1 MITCN
6 LMGGLGNQIFQI
18 FATIAYSIKS
28 KNKFQFLAQETLG
41 GGSCTLRYTFWN
53 TFFSSL
59 KPFLITNL
67 PPVNVIRENGFTYN
81 ELPVGLMVET
91 NVLIYGYFQSDKYFK
106 DQFEMIC
113 RVIGLEKK
121 KQSVLDTLRLNKE
134 DLNNTIS
141 MHFRLGDYKKLS
153 DFHPIATPQY
163 YENALNH
170 FNSKFPEEKFIILYF
185 CEDQDI
191 NDVQI
196 TIQNLENKFL
206 NYKFIRGD
214 NTLPDWQ
221 QMLYMSVCRHNIIA
235 NSSFSWWGAYFNNN
249 NTDKVV
255 CYPSVW
261 FGQTANID
269 TKDLCPQEWVKM
281 NC

>member
-1 MITCN
+1 
-6 LMGGLGNQIFQI
+6 MGGLGNQIFQI

-28 KNKFQFLAQETLG
+28 RNQFQFLAQETLG

-59 KPFLITNL
+59 KPFLIIKL

-81 ELPVGLMVET
+81 ELPVGSMIGT
-91 NVLIYGYFQSDKYFK
+91 NTMIHGYFQSDKYFK

-170 FNSKFPEEKFIILYF
+170 FKNKFPEENFSILYF
-185 CEDQDI
+185 CEDQDVI
-191 NDVQI
+191 EVQEI
-196 TIQNLENKFL
+196 IKNLENKFL
-206 NYKFIRGD
+206 NYKFTRGE

-221 QMLYMSVCRHNIIA
+221 QMLYMSLCCHNIIA
-235 NSSFSWWGAYFNNN
+235 NSSFSWWGAYFNT

-261 FGQTANID
+261 FGPTANID
-269 TKDLCPQEWVKM
+269 TRDLCPPDWVKI

>member
-1 MITCN
+1 
-6 LMGGLGNQIFQI
+6 MGGLGNQIFQI
-18 FATIAYSIKS
+18 FATIAYAIKS
-28 KNKFQFLAQETLG
+28 RNKFQFLAQETLG

-67 PPVNVIRENGFTYN
+67 PPVNIVRENGFTFQ
-81 ELPVGLMVET
+81 ELPINLLTGT
-91 NVLIYGYFQSDKYFK
+91 NVLIHGYFQSEKYFK

-113 RVIGLEKK
+113 RLIGLEKLR
-121 KQSVLDTLRLNKE
+121 QSVLDTLSLNKD

-141 MHFRLGDYKKLS
+141 MHFRLGDYKKLA

-170 FNSKFPEEKFIILYF
+170 FNSKFPEEKFSILYF
-185 CEDQDI
+185 CEDADI

-196 TIQNLENKFL
+196 TIKNLENIFP
-206 NYKFIRGD
+206 NYKFTRGT
-214 NTLPDWQ
+214 NTLSDWQ
-221 QMLYMSVCRHNIIA
+221 QMLYMSLCRHNIIA
-235 NSSFSWWGAYFNNN
+235 NSSFSWWGAYFNANAN
-249 NTDKVV
+249 KIV

-261 FGQTANID
+261 FGSTANID
-269 TKDLCPQEWVKM
+269 TRDLCPQEWVKM

>member
-18 FATIAYSIKS
+18 FATIAYAIKS
-28 KNKFQFLAQETLG
+28 RNKFQFLAQETLG

-67 PPVNVIRENGFTYN
+67 PPVNVVRENGFTFQ
-81 ELPVGLMVET
+81 ELPINLLTGT
-91 NVLIYGYFQSDKYFK
+91 NVLIHGYFQSEKYFK

-113 RVIGLEKK
+113 RLIGLEKL
-121 KQSVLDTLRLNKE
+121 KQSVLDTLSLNKE

-141 MHFRLGDYKKLS
+141 MHFRLGDYKKLQ

-163 YENALNH
+163 YENALNY
-170 FNSKFPEEKFIILYF
+170 FKSKFPDEIFKILYF
-185 CEDQDI
+185 CEDADV

-196 TIQNLENKFL
+196 TIQNLEKIFP
-206 NYKFIRGD
+206 NYKFTRGT
-214 NTLPDWQ
+214 NTLSDWQ
-221 QMLYMSVCRHNIIA
+221 QMLYMSLCLHNIIA
-235 NSSFSWWGAYFNNN
+235 NSSFSWWGAYFNANAN
-249 NTDKVV
+249 KIV

-261 FGQTANID
+261 FGPTANID
-269 TKDLCPQEWVKM
+269 TRDLCPSEWIKLNV
-281 NC
+281 

>member
-81 ELPVGLMVET
+81 ELPVGSMVET
-91 NVLIYGYFQSDKYFK
+91 NVLIHGYFQSEKYFK

-113 RVIGLEKK
+113 RLIGLEKL
-121 KQSVLDTLRLNKE
+121 KQSVLDTLSLNKD

-141 MHFRLGDYKKLS
+141 MHFRLGDYKKLA
-153 DFHPIATPQY
+153 DFHPIATPKY

-170 FNSKFPEEKFIILYF
+170 FNKKFPETNFSILYF
-185 CEDQDI
+185 CEDADV

-196 TIQNLENKFL
+196 TIQNLENIFP
-206 NYKFIRGD
+206 NYKFTRGT
-214 NTLPDWQ
+214 NTLSDWQ
-221 QMLYMSVCRHNIIA
+221 QMLYMSLCRHNIIA

-269 TKDLCPQEWVKM
+269 TRDLCPQEWVKM

>member
-18 FATIAYSIKS
+18 FATIAYAIKS
-28 KNKFQFLAQETLG
+28 RNKFQFLAQETLG

-67 PPVNVIRENGFTYN
+67 PPVNVVRENGFTFQ
-81 ELPVGLMVET
+81 ELPINLLTGT
-91 NVLIYGYFQSDKYFK
+91 NVLIHGYFQSEKYFK

-113 RVIGLEKK
+113 RLIGLEKL
-121 KQSVLDTLRLNKE
+121 KQSVLDTLSLNKE

-141 MHFRLGDYKKLS
+141 MHFRLGDYKKLA
-153 DFHPIATPQY
+153 DFHPIATPKY

-170 FNSKFPEEKFIILYF
+170 FKNKFPETNFSILYF
-185 CEDQDI
+185 CEDA
-191 NDVQI
+191 DVIEVQE
-196 TIQNLENKFL
+196 TIKNLENIFP
-206 NYKFIRGD
+206 NYKFTRGT
-214 NTLPDWQ
+214 NTLSDWQ
-221 QMLYMSVCRHNIIA
+221 QMIYMSLCRHNIIA
-235 NSSFSWWGAYFNNN
+235 NSSFSWWGAYFNSNKE
-249 NTDKVV
+249 KVV

-261 FGQTANID
+261 FGNNID
-269 TKDLCPQEWVKM
+269 TRDLCPQEWIKLNV
-281 NC
+281 

>member
-18 FATIAYSIKS
+18 FATIAYAIKS
-28 KNKFQFLAQETLG
+28 RNKFQFLAQETLG

-67 PPVNVIRENGFTYN
+67 PPVNIVRENGFTFQ
-81 ELPVGLMVET
+81 ELPINLLTGT
-91 NVLIYGYFQSDKYFK
+91 NVLIHGYFQSEKYFK

-113 RVIGLEKK
+113 RLIGLEKL
-121 KQSVLDTLRLNKE
+121 KQSVLDTLRLNKD

-141 MHFRLGDYKKLS
+141 MHFRLGDYKKLA
-153 DFHPIATPQY
+153 DFHPIATPKY

-170 FNSKFPEEKFIILYF
+170 FNNKFPETNFSILYF
-185 CEDQDI
+185 CEDADV

-196 TIQNLENKFL
+196 TIQNLENIFP
-206 NYKFIRGD
+206 NYKFTRGT
-214 NTLPDWQ
+214 NTLSDWQ
-221 QMLYMSVCRHNIIA
+221 QMLYMSLCRHNIIA
-235 NSSFSWWGAYFNNN
+235 NSSFSWWGAYFNTNP
-249 NTDKVV
+249 DKVV

-269 TKDLCPQEWVKM
+269 TRDLCPNEWIKLNV
-281 NC
+281 

>member
-53 TFFSSL
+53 TFFLSL
-59 KPFLITNL
+59 KPFLITSL
-67 PPVNVIRENGFTYN
+67 PPVNVIRENGFTFK
-81 ELPVGLMVET
+81 ELPVNSMINT
-91 NVLIYGYFQSDKYFK
+91 NVLIHGYFQSEKYFK
-106 DQFEMIC
+106 EQYEMIC
-113 RVIGLEKK
+113 RLIGLEKS
-121 KQSVLDTLRLNKE
+121 KQIVLDVLNFKKE

-141 MHFRLGDYKKLS
+141 MHFRLGDYKKLT

-163 YENALNH
+163 YENALH
-170 FNSKFPEEKFIILYF
+170 YFKSKFPDNIFKILYF
-185 CEDQDI
+185 CEDEDA
-191 NDVQI
+191 NEVQL
-196 TIQNLENKFL
+196 TIHNLENKFPD
-206 NYKFIRGD
+206 YKFERAN

-221 QMLYMSVCRHNIIA
+221 QMLYMSLCCHNIIA
-235 NSSFSWWGAYFNNN
+235 NSSFSWWGAYFNTNI
-249 NTDKVV
+249 DKII

-261 FGQTANID
+261 FGETANID
-269 TKDLCPQEWVKM
+269 TKDLCPLDWIKINV
-281 NC
+281 

>member
-59 KPFLITNL
+59 KPFLITSL
-67 PPVNVIRENGFTYN
+67 PPVNVIRENGFTFQ
-81 ELPVGLMVET
+81 ELPVNSMINT
-91 NVLIYGYFQSDKYFK
+91 NVLIHGYFQSEKYFK
-106 DQFEMIC
+106 EQYEMIC
-113 RVIGLEKK
+113 RLIGLEKS
-121 KQSVLDTLRLNKE
+121 KQTVLDVLNLRKE

-141 MHFRLGDYKKLS
+141 MHFRLGDYKKLA

-170 FNSKFPEEKFIILYF
+170 FKRKFPDNTFKILYF
-185 CEDQDI
+185 CEDEDANEVQLTI
-191 NDVQI
+191 N
-196 TIQNLENKFL
+196 NLENKFPD
-206 NYKFIRGD
+206 YKFERAN

-221 QMLYMSVCRHNIIA
+221 QMLYMSLCSHNIIA
-235 NSSFSWWGAYFNNN
+235 NSSFSWWGAYFN
-249 NTDKVV
+249 TKLDKVI

-269 TKDLCPQEWVKM
+269 TKDLCPHDWVKI
-281 NC
+281 NV

>member
-28 KNKFQFLAQETLG
+28 RNKFQFLAQETLG
-41 GGSCTLRYTFWN
+41 GSSCTLRYTFWN

-67 PPVNVIRENGFTYN
+67 PPVNVVRENGFTFQ
-81 ELPVGLMVET
+81 ELPINLLTGT
-91 NVLIYGYFQSDKYFK
+91 NVLIHGYFQSEKYFK

-113 RVIGLEKK
+113 RLIGLEKL
-121 KQSVLDTLRLNKE
+121 KQSLLDTLSLNKD

-141 MHFRLGDYKKLS
+141 MHFRLGDYKKLA
-153 DFHPIATPQY
+153 DFHPIATPKY

-170 FNSKFPEEKFIILYF
+170 FKNKFPETNFSILYF
-185 CEDQDI
+185 CEDA
-191 NDVQI
+191 DVIEVQE
-196 TIQNLENKFL
+196 TIKNLENIFP
-206 NYKFIRGD
+206 NYKFTRGT
-214 NTLPDWQ
+214 NTLSDWQ
-221 QMLYMSVCRHNIIA
+221 QMIYMSLCRHNIIA
-235 NSSFSWWGAYFNNN
+235 NSSFSWWGAYFNSNKE
-249 NTDKVV
+249 KVV

-261 FGQTANID
+261 FGNNID
-269 TKDLCPQEWVKM
+269 TRDLCPQEWIKLNV
-281 NC
+281 

>member
-53 TFFSSL
+53 TFFLSL
-59 KPFLITNL
+59 KPFLITSL
-67 PPVNVIRENGFTYN
+67 PPVNVIRENGFTFQ
-81 ELPVGLMVET
+81 ELPVNSMINT
-91 NVLIYGYFQSDKYFK
+91 NVLIHGYFQSEKYFK
-106 DQFEMIC
+106 EQYEMIC
-113 RVIGLEKK
+113 RLIGLEKS
-121 KQSVLDTLRLNKE
+121 KQTVLDVLNLRKE

-141 MHFRLGDYKKLS
+141 MHFRLGDYKKLA

-170 FNSKFPEEKFIILYF
+170 FKRKFPDNTFKILYF
-185 CEDQDI
+185 CEDEDANEVQLTI
-191 NDVQI
+191 N
-196 TIQNLENKFL
+196 NLENNFPD
-206 NYKFIRGD
+206 YKFERAN

-221 QMLYMSVCRHNIIA
+221 QMLYMSLCSHNIIA
-235 NSSFSWWGAYFNNN
+235 NSSFSWWGAYFN
-249 NTDKVV
+249 TKLDKVI

-269 TKDLCPQEWVKM
+269 TKDLCPHDWVKI
-281 NC
+281 NV

>member
-18 FATIAYSIKS
+18 FATIAYAIKS

-59 KPFLITNL
+59 KPFLITNF
-67 PPVNVIRENGFTYN
+67 PPVNVVKENGFTFQ
-81 ELPVGLMVET
+81 ELPINLLTGT
-91 NVLIYGYFQSDKYFK
+91 NVLIHGYFQSEKYFK

-113 RVIGLEKK
+113 RLIGLEKL
-121 KQSVLDTLRLNKE
+121 KQSVLDTLSLNKE

-141 MHFRLGDYKKLS
+141 MHFRLGDYKKLAE
-153 DFHPIATPQY
+153 FHPIATPQY
-163 YENALNH
+163 YENALNY
-170 FNSKFPEEKFIILYF
+170 FKSKFPETNFSILYF
-185 CEDQDI
+185 CEDADV

-196 TIQNLENKFL
+196 TIQNLENIFP
-206 NYKFIRGD
+206 NYKFTRGT
-214 NTLPDWQ
+214 NRLSDWQ
-221 QMLYMSVCRHNIIA
+221 QMLYMSLCRHNIIA
-235 NSSFSWWGAYFNNN
+235 NSSFSWWGAYFNTNP
-249 NTDKVV
+249 DKIV

-261 FGQTANID
+261 FGSTANID
-269 TKDLCPQEWVKM
+269 TRDLCPQSWIKLNV
-281 NC
+281 

>member
-1 MITCN
+1 
-6 LMGGLGNQIFQI
+6 MGGLGNQIFQI
-18 FATIAYSIKS
+18 FATIAYAIKS
-28 KNKFQFLAQETLG
+28 RNKFQFLAQETLG

-67 PPVNVIRENGFTYN
+67 PPVNIVRENGFTFQ
-81 ELPVGLMVET
+81 ELPINLLTGT
-91 NVLIYGYFQSDKYFK
+91 NVLIHGYFQSEKYFK

-113 RVIGLEKK
+113 RLIGLEKL
-121 KQSVLDTLRLNKE
+121 KQSVLDTLRLNKD

-141 MHFRLGDYKKLS
+141 MHFRLGDYKKLA
-153 DFHPIATPQY
+153 DFHPIATPKY

-170 FNSKFPEEKFIILYF
+170 FNNKFPETNFSILYF
-185 CEDQDI
+185 CEDADV

-196 TIQNLENKFL
+196 TIQNLENIFP
-206 NYKFIRGD
+206 NYKFTRGT
-214 NTLPDWQ
+214 NTLSDWQ
-221 QMLYMSVCRHNIIA
+221 QMLYMSLCRHNIIA
-235 NSSFSWWGAYFNNN
+235 NSSFSWWGAYFNTNP
-249 NTDKVV
+249 DKVV

-269 TKDLCPQEWVKM
+269 TRDLCPNEWIKLNV
-281 NC
+281 

>member
-1 MITCN
+1 
-6 LMGGLGNQIFQI
+6 MGGLGNQIFQI

-81 ELPVGLMVET
+81 ELPVGSMVET
-91 NVLIYGYFQSDKYFK
+91 NVLIHGYFQSDKYFK

-170 FNSKFPEEKFIILYF
+170 FNSKFPEEKFSILYF

-221 QMLYMSVCRHNIIA
+221 QMLYMSLCRHNIIA
-235 NSSFSWWGAYFNNN
+235 NSSFSWWGAYFNTNP
-249 NTDKVV
+249 DKVV

-269 TKDLCPQEWVKM
+269 TKDLCPQEWIKL

>member
-59 KPFLITNL
+59 KPFLITSL
-67 PPVNVIRENGFTYN
+67 PPVNVIRENGFTFQ
-81 ELPVGLMVET
+81 ELPVESIVGT
-91 NVLIYGYFQSDKYFK
+91 NVLIHGYFQSEKYFR
-106 DQFEMIC
+106 DQYEMIC
-113 RVIGLEKK
+113 RLIGLEKS
-121 KQSVLDTLRLNKE
+121 KQTLLDVLNLKKE

-141 MHFRLGDYKKLS
+141 MHFRLGDYKKLA

-163 YENALNH
+163 YENALH
-170 FNSKFPEEKFIILYF
+170 YFKSTFPSNTFKILYF
-185 CEDQDI
+185 CEDEDENEVQLTI
-191 NDVQI
+191 N
-196 TIQNLENKFL
+196 NLENKFPD
-206 NYKFIRGD
+206 YKFERAN
-214 NTLPDWQ
+214 NTLADWQ
-221 QMLYMSVCRHNIIA
+221 QMLYMSLCSHNIIA
-235 NSSFSWWGAYFNNN
+235 NSSFSWWGAYFNTNI
-249 NTDKVV
+249 DKIV

-269 TKDLCPQEWVKM
+269 TKDLCPLEWIKIKV
-281 NC
+281 

>member
-18 FATIAYSIKS
+18 FATIAYAIKS
-28 KNKFQFLAQETLG
+28 RNKFQFLAQETLG

-67 PPVNVIRENGFTYN
+67 PPVNVVRENGFTFQ
-81 ELPVGLMVET
+81 ELPINLLTGT
-91 NVLIYGYFQSDKYFK
+91 NVLIHGYFQSDKYFK

>member
-59 KPFLITNL
+59 KPFLITSL
-67 PPVNVIRENGFTYN
+67 PPVNVIRENGFTFQ
-81 ELPVGLMVET
+81 ELPVNSMINT
-91 NVLIYGYFQSDKYFK
+91 NVLIHGYFQSEKYFK
-106 DQFEMIC
+106 EQYEMIC
-113 RVIGLEKK
+113 RLIGLEKS
-121 KQSVLDTLRLNKE
+121 KQTVLDVLNLRKE

-141 MHFRLGDYKKLS
+141 MHFRLGDYKKLAY
-153 DFHPIATPQY
+153 FHPIATPQY
-163 YENALNH
+163 YENELNH
-170 FNSKFPEEKFIILYF
+170 FKRKFPDNTFKILYF
-185 CEDQDI
+185 CEDEDANEVQLTI
-191 NDVQI
+191 N
-196 TIQNLENKFL
+196 NLENNFPD
-206 NYKFIRGD
+206 YKFERAN

-221 QMLYMSVCRHNIIA
+221 QMLYMSLCSHNIIA
-235 NSSFSWWGAYFNNN
+235 NSSFSWWGAYFN
-249 NTDKVV
+249 TKLDKVI

-269 TKDLCPQEWVKM
+269 TKDLCPHDWVKI
-281 NC
+281 NV

>member
-18 FATIAYSIKS
+18 FATIAYAIKS
-28 KNKFQFLAQETLG
+28 RNKFQFLAQETLG

-59 KPFLITNL
+59 KPFLIHSL
-67 PPVNVIRENGFTYN
+67 PPVNIIRENGFTFQ
-81 ELPVGLMVET
+81 ELPVNLLTGA
-91 NVLIYGYFQSDKYFK
+91 NVLIHGYFQSEKYFK

-113 RVIGLEKK
+113 RVIGLEKL
-121 KQSVLDTLRLNKE
+121 KQSVLDTLSLNKE

-141 MHFRLGDYKKLS
+141 MHFRLGDYKKLA
-153 DFHPIATPQY
+153 DFHPIATPKY

-170 FNSKFPEEKFIILYF
+170 FKSKFPETNFSILYF
-185 CEDQDI
+185 CEDADV

-196 TIQNLENKFL
+196 TIHNLENIFP
-206 NYKFIRGD
+206 NYKFTRD
-214 NTLPDWQ
+214 TNTLSDWQ
-221 QMLYMSVCRHNIIA
+221 QMLYMSLCRHNIIA
-235 NSSFSWWGAYFNNN
+235 NSSFSWWGAYFNANAN
-249 NTDKVV
+249 KIV

-269 TKDLCPQEWVKM
+269 TRDLCPQEWVKM

>member
-28 KNKFQFLAQETLG
+28 RNQFQFLAQETLG

-59 KPFLITNL
+59 KPFLTGNL
-67 PPVNVIRENGFTYN
+67 PPVNIIRENGFTYN
-81 ELPVGLMVET
+81 ELPVGSMIGT
-91 NVLIYGYFQSDKYFK
+91 NTMIHGYFQSEKYFK
-106 DQFEMIC
+106 EQYEMIC
-113 RVIGLEKK
+113 RLIGLEKK
-121 KQSVLDTLRLNKE
+121 KQSVLDSLRLNKE

-141 MHFRLGDYKKLS
+141 MHFRLGDYKKLA
-153 DFHPIATPQY
+153 DFHPIATPKY
-163 YENALNH
+163 YENALNY
-170 FNSKFPEEKFIILYF
+170 FKNKFPEEKFSILYF
-185 CEDQDI
+185 CEDQDVI
-191 NDVQI
+191 EVQE
-196 TIQNLENKFL
+196 TIKNLENKFL
-206 NYKFIRGD
+206 NYKFERGE

-221 QMLYMSVCRHNIIA
+221 QMLYMSLCCHNIIA
-235 NSSFSWWGAYFNNN
+235 NSSFSWWGAYFNN

-269 TKDLCPQEWVKM
+269 TRDLCPPDWVKI
-281 NC
+281 NW